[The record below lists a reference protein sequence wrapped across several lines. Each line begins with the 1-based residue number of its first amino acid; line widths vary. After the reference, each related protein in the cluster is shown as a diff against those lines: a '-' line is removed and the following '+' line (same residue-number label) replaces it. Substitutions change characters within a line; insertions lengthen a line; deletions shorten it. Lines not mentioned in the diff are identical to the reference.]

1 MSNRLLSVL
10 IVGGVLTGV
19 AGAQTPNAGAQ
30 APHNDAT
37 KAPVFLDNHRP
48 WAKKKEKAP
57 TSRDLSGKV
66 VDSSGQAIE
75 GALVTL
81 TDTKTNAKTT
91 FITKKDGRFSFDDL
105 SLVVDYRLQ
114 ARYKD
119 AQTEPRSISQYDPN
133 TRIVRILQID
143 LPSATADNAKK
154 TAAPPQE

>member
-1 MSNRLLSVL
+1 MSKRLLSVL
-10 IVGGVLTGV
+10 TFCGVLTGV
-19 AGAQTPNAGAQ
+19 ASAQ
-30 APHNDAT
+30 APNNNPA
-37 KAPVFLDNHRP
+37 KAPEVFLDNHRP
-48 WAKKKEKAP
+48 LIKKKDKTP

-66 VDSSGQAIE
+66 VDPSGQAIE

-114 ARYKD
+114 ARFKD
-119 AQTEPRSISQYDPN
+119 VVTEPRNISQYDPN
-133 TRIVRILQID
+133 IRIIRILQVD
-143 LPSATADNAKK
+143 APSATADNAKK

>member
-1 MSNRLLSVL
+1 MSNRLLSIL
-10 IVGGVLTGV
+10 ILGGVLTGV
-19 AGAQTPNAGAQ
+19 ASAQTPNDNSA
-30 APHNDAT
+30 

-48 WAKKKEKAP
+48 LVKKKDKAP
-57 TSRDLSGKV
+57 TSRNLSGKV

-81 TDTKTNAKTT
+81 TDTKTNTKTT
-91 FITKKDGRFSFDDL
+91 FITKRDGRFSFDDL

-114 ARYKD
+114 ARFKD
-119 AQTEPRSISQYDPN
+119 TATEPRNVSQYDPN